1 MGSKDPERSLDLRL
15 HLPRDKSIKLLAK
28 AAPKNLGTLRF
39 YPMVKLKRPWILW
52 PLDSKKKKM
61 AGLEDFGHF
70 FRRKSAGTK
79 HMGIFKWPCSFFWH
93 LVFLGACRWSKNSQV
108 KSEKKNWNWEGVPYL
123 KDSWPSKGLR
133 QTEIA
138 GWTKTVLWST
148 ILTLTKPIWSRIT
161 TLISEWLMDWWK
173 YWTNGRS
180 LVN

>member
-1 MGSKDPERSLDLRL
+1 MGPWTLNVPLTFDF
-15 HLPRDKSIKLLAK
+15 PRDKSIKLLAK

-39 YPMVKLKRPWILW
+39 YMFYPMVKLKRPWILW
-52 PLDSKKKKM
+52 PLDSQLTWPAWKISVFSEIWQEQNRW
-61 AGLEDFGHF
+61 GFSNGHVRFFG
-70 FRRKSAGTK
+70 TL
-79 HMGIFKWPCSFFWH
+79 FFW
-93 LVFLGACRWSKNSQV
+93 GACRWSKNSQV